1 MGGTLLDTGGALS
14 PLSVTLFQF
23 ALVCSVCASFDAAG
37 QPLEKRVLTECQAHF
52 YEVVAAKEIY
62 RELCQKHVIHQT
74 VADKITNSRSAEEA
88 RGHLFDHMRDY
99 GTFDTLKVF
108 CDVITSE
115 KYDGFQA
122 MQDFGAEMRRRLEQE
137 GRCVCW
143 CVGVWVSEW
152 VGVVVCC
159 QWIQRES

>member
-14 PLSVTLFQF
+14 PLTVTLFQF
-23 ALVCSVCASFDAAG
+23 VLVCSVCASFDAAG
-37 QPLEKRVLTECQAHF
+37 KPLEKRVLTECQARF
-52 YEVVAAKEIY
+52 FDVVAVKEIY

-74 VADKITNSRSAEEA
+74 VADKITNSRSVEEA

-99 GTFDTLKVF
+99 GTFDSLKVF
-108 CDVITSE
+108 CVVITSE

-143 CVGVWVSEW
+143 CGCVGE
-152 VGVVVCC
+152 
-159 QWIQRES
+159 